1 MKKLHA
7 LVLGATGATGREL
20 VNQLLKNDSFSH
32 VSIFVRNSP
41 NISHEKLSINTIN
54 FSKISEYKSLI
65 NGDVLFSAL
74 GTTKKDAGS
83 SEQQFLVDYT
93 YQYKFAEMAYE
104 NGVTTYSLVSSDG
117 ANKDS
122 FFFYPKIKG
131 ALEEKVKSLDFNK
144 IQIFRPPLL
153 VRQDDLIRS
162 GEKIG
167 IKIFNRLSKI
177 NIFRSLKPLHVSDL
191 AQKMIENYLN
201 KNITAKITIYKP
213 NDLFD

>member
-20 VNQLLKNDSFSH
+20 VNQLLKNDSFNH

-65 NGDVLFSAL
+65 KGDVLFSAL

-93 YQYKFAEMAYE
+93 YQYKFAEMAAE

-131 ALEEKVKSLDFNK
+131 ALEEKVKSLDFNN

-153 VRQDDLIRS
+153 IRQDDLIRS

-201 KNITAKITIYKP
+201 KNITAKITTYKP

>member
-54 FSKISEYKSLI
+54 FSKISEYKSQI
-65 NGDVLFSAL
+65 KGDVLFSAL

-104 NGVTTYSLVSSDG
+104 NGVTTYSLVSSNG

-131 ALEEKVKSLDFNK
+131 ALEEKVKSLDFNN
-144 IQIFRPPLL
+144 IQIFDSQGGLTNPSKDIPLILDMHTNEKVNLKQLISKKIKLEDINAGFEILENQAL
-153 VRQDDLIRS
+153 VGSRIL
-162 GEKIG
+162 
-167 IKIFNRLSKI
+167 
-177 NIFRSLKPLHVSDL
+177 
-191 AQKMIENYLN
+191 IEN
-201 KNITAKITIYKP
+201 
-213 NDLFD
+213 

>member
-1 MKKLHA
+1 MKNLHA

-32 VSIFVRNSP
+32 VSIFVRNST

-65 NGDVLFSAL
+65 KGDVLFSAL

-93 YQYKFAEMAYE
+93 YQYKFAEMAAE

-131 ALEEKVKSLDFNK
+131 ALEEEVKSLDFNK

-201 KNITAKITIYKP
+201 KNITAKITTYKP
-213 NDLFD
+213 KDLFD

>member
-93 YQYKFAEMAYE
+93 YQYKFAEMAAE

-131 ALEEKVKSLDFNK
+131 ALEEKVKSLDFNN

-201 KNITAKITIYKP
+201 KNITAKITTYKP
-213 NDLFD
+213 KDLFD

>member
-20 VNQLLKNDSFSH
+20 VNQLLKNDSFNH

-93 YQYKFAEMAYE
+93 YQYKFAEMAAE

-131 ALEEKVKSLDFNK
+131 ALEEKVKSLDFNN

-153 VRQDDLIRS
+153 IRQDDLIRS

-201 KNITAKITIYKP
+201 KNITAKITTYKP
-213 NDLFD
+213 KDLF

>member
-32 VSIFVRNSP
+32 VSIFVRNST

-54 FSKISEYKSLI
+54 FSKISEYKSLV

-104 NGVTTYSLVSSDG
+104 NGVNTYSLVSSDG
-117 ANKDS
+117 ANKGS

-153 VRQDDLIRS
+153 VRQDDLIRP

-177 NIFRSLKPLHVSDL
+177 SILRSLKPLHVSDL

-201 KNITAKITIYKP
+201 KNISTKITTYKP
-213 NDLFD
+213 KDLFD

>member
-41 NISHEKLSINTIN
+41 NISHEKLSINTVN

-65 NGDVLFSAL
+65 RGDVLFSAL
-74 GTTKKDAGS
+74 GTTKKEAGS

-93 YQYKFAEMAYE
+93 YQYKFAQMAYE
-104 NGVTTYSLVSSDG
+104 NGVNTYSLVSSDG

-177 NIFRSLKPLHVSDL
+177 NIFRSLKPLYVSDL

-201 KNITAKITIYKP
+201 KNITAKITTYKP
-213 NDLFD
+213 KDLFD

>member
-20 VNQLLKNDSFSH
+20 VNQLLKNESFSH

-41 NISHEKLSINTIN
+41 NISHEKLSINIIN
-54 FSKISEYKSLI
+54 FSKISEYKSLVK
-65 NGDVLFSAL
+65 GDVLFSAL
-74 GTTKKDAGS
+74 GTTKKEAGS
-83 SEQQFLVDYT
+83 SEQQFLVDFT
-93 YQYKFAEMAYE
+93 YQYKFAEMAFE
-104 NGVTTYSLVSSDG
+104 NGVNTYSLVSSDG

-131 ALEEKVKSLDFNK
+131 ALEEKVKSLEFNK

-177 NIFRSLKPLHVSDL
+177 NIFRSIKPLHVSDL
-191 AQKMIENYLN
+191 AHKMIKNYLN
-201 KNITAKITIYKP
+201 KNITAKVTTYKP
-213 NDLFD
+213 EDLFD

>member
-32 VSIFVRNSP
+32 VSIFVRNST

-65 NGDVLFSAL
+65 KGDVLFSAL

-93 YQYKFAEMAYE
+93 YQYKFAEMAAE

-131 ALEEKVKSLDFNK
+131 ALEEKVKSLDFNN

-153 VRQDDLIRS
+153 IRQDDLIRS

-177 NIFRSLKPLHVSDL
+177 NIFRSLKPLYVSDL

-201 KNITAKITIYKP
+201 KNITAKITTYKP
-213 NDLFD
+213 KDLF

>member
-20 VNQLLKNDSFSH
+20 VNQLLKNESFSH

-65 NGDVLFSAL
+65 NGDVLFSVL

-104 NGVTTYSLVSSDG
+104 NGVNTYSLVSSDG

-131 ALEEKVKSLDFNK
+131 ALEEEVKSLDFNN

-201 KNITAKITIYKP
+201 KNITAKITTYKP
-213 NDLFD
+213 KDLFD